1 MWKVQGGEHY
11 GYGFGIEKGPAGT
24 VVGHSGGFAGI
35 NGNLDIFVDKGYIVA
50 VLSNIDNGA
59 SPLAQRIK
67 ELLVR
72 VK

>member
-1 MWKVQGGEHY
+1 MWKDQEGDHY
-11 GYGFGIEKGPAGT
+11 GYGFGISEGPGGK

-50 VLSNIDNGA
+50 VLSNVDHGA
-59 SPLAQRIK
+59 SPLAERIK
-67 ELLVR
+67 GLIQR